1 MGVFC
6 GRGYFTVIT
15 DGESRNPDA
24 VMEEV
29 TKELYRIKQEGLNE
43 EEFITIRNM
52 TYGNLVACFNNV
64 ESVATN
70 MLDYEINGI
79 GIYDGI
85 EIAATVTFEDIKKAL
100 AEMDIDN
107 SSISI
112 IEPVE

>member
-1 MGVFC
+1 M
-6 GRGYFTVIT
+6 
-15 DGESRNPDA
+15 SA
-24 VMEEV
+24 
-29 TKELYRIKQEGLNE
+29 RIYMSSQYCILLAIYKSFATE
-43 EEFITIRNM
+43 EEFITIRHM
-52 TYGNLVACFNNV
+52 TYGDLVACFNNV

-107 SSISI
+107 SAISI